1 MSKLFEN
8 ADCVRLARAPKDPDI
23 ERVEEDYFLSL
34 RMHLVVRRMLRNM
47 HWPPSDSELIDT

>member
-8 ADCVRLARAPKDPDI
+8 ADCVRLARAPKDSDI
-23 ERVEEDYFLSL
+23 ERAEEGYFLSL

-47 HWPPSDSELIDT
+47 HWPPD